1 MSTLLLSDSLGR
13 TLPRIFTRSRARAEK
28 SAAEPLRGGNRPN
41 ACTRFAT
48 LLLVL
53 LAGASGG
60 GCGNPAGTPGGSPGD
75 PESAPPRRALWVLA
89 EGHVRSLDAPE
100 RIPLLVERAQAL
112 AATDL
117 FVQVHRAGRAWY
129 NSSYADAA
137 PYHAVLDATG
147 VDGLA
152 LLLEEAHQAGLRVH
166 AWVNVLSLAR
176 NREAPILD
184 RLGEQAVVADRWG
197 RSLLDYPDYDVPF
210 PDRRT
215 LRMGSPSIYLD
226 PALPGL
232 AEDLAAT
239 YAELLARYPTLDG
252 LHLDYIRYPDVLPF
266 SPGSRFG
273 VGLDFGYGA
282 ASRERFLTETGKT
295 APFGD
300 SLGNANLWDE
310 WRRARTTDLVAQIAS
325 EARAVKPDL
334 EISAAVW
341 MYANRAYLAL
351 GQDWRGW
358 LEAGLLDFA
367 VPMTYTLD
375 DRLLRYQVEHFAGL
389 AQGARIWPGLGIWL
403 FSSDPQRAIAQL
415 RILRESGVPGE
426 ALFSYDSIVAEP
438 ELFQVLVETPSP

>member
-1 MSTLLLSDSLGR
+1 MLL
-13 TLPRIFTRSRARAEK
+13 T
-28 SAAEPLRGGNRPN
+28 
-41 ACTRFAT
+41 
-48 LLLVL
+48 
-53 LAGASGG
+53 GAMGG
-60 GCGNPAGTPGGSPGD
+60 GCGSPAGSQGESPED
-75 PESAPPRRALWVLA
+75 RVAAPPRRALWVLA

-100 RIPLLVERAQAL
+100 RIPPLVERAQEL

-117 FVQVHRAGRAWY
+117 FVQVYRAGRAWY
-129 NSSYADAA
+129 DSSYADAA
-137 PYHAVLDATG
+137 PYRAVHEATG
-147 VDGLA
+147 VDSLA
-152 LLLEEAHQAGLRVH
+152 LLLEKAHQAGLRVH

-176 NREAPILD
+176 NREAPILK
-184 RLGEQAVVADRWG
+184 RLGEQAVLADRWG
-197 RSLLDYPDYDVPF
+197 RSLLDYPDYEVPF
-210 PDRRT
+210 PERRT
-215 LRMGSPSIYLD
+215 LRMGTPGIYLD

-232 AEDLAAT
+232 AEELAST

-282 ASRERFLTETGKT
+282 ASRERFLAETGKT

-310 WRRARTTDLVAQIAS
+310 WRRARTTAVVEQIARK
-325 EARAVKPDL
+325 ARALKPDL

-358 LEAGLLDFA
+358 LEEGLLDFA

-389 AQGARIWPGLGIWL
+389 AQGEKIWPGLGIWL
-403 FSSDPQRAIAQL
+403 FSSDPQRALEQL
-415 RILRESGVPGE
+415 RIVRESGVSGE
-426 ALFSYDSIVAEP
+426 ALFSYDSIMAAP
-438 ELFQVLVETPSP
+438 ALFESLVQEPSP